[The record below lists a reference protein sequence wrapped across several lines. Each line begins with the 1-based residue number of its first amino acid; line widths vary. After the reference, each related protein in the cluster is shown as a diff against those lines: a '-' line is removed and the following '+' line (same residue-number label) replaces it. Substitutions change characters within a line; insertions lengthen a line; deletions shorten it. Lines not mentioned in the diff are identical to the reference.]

1 MDKFIP
7 GDSKIP
13 TRACLSSSAANL
25 ELVLKAREKA
35 PEARVSFLSVVTKQ
49 KVLLLMQNKPTL
61 IQRSTPAAA
70 MQGPVPLTGLVPSG
84 QMWKEHTILLSFRLT
99 PRVRAGTTI

>member
-13 TRACLSSSAANL
+13 IRTCLSSSAANL

-35 PEARVSFLSVVTKQ
+35 PEARVIFLSVITKP
-49 KVLLLMQNKPTL
+49 KCFYTFDAK
-61 IQRSTPAAA
+61 
-70 MQGPVPLTGLVPSG
+70 
-84 QMWKEHTILLSFRLT
+84 
-99 PRVRAGTTI
+99 

>member
-13 TRACLSSSAANL
+13 NRACLSSSAANL
-25 ELVLKAREKA
+25 ELVLKGREKA
-35 PEARVSFLSVVTKQ
+35 PEARVSFLSVITKQ

-61 IQRSTPAAA
+61 IQRSKPAAA

-84 QMWKEHTILLSFRLT
+84 QIWKEHTILLSSLLT
-99 PRVRAGTTI
+99 PRVGAATKI

>member
-1 MDKFIP
+1 MDKFIL

-35 PEARVSFLSVVTKQ
+35 PEASELSLSRHKTKSA
-49 KVLLLMQNKPTL
+49 
-61 IQRSTPAAA
+61 STDA
-70 MQGPVPLTGLVPSG
+70 
-84 QMWKEHTILLSFRLT
+84 K
-99 PRVRAGTTI
+99 